1 MVNLIIVSN
10 VAESLSKGMKVIAQG
25 TPISRKWTDK
35 QGWNRESVELKLTD
49 IDSCLSDNQ
58 VREQKIARQPRAVIS
73 LDGFAPAHG
82 FQPPT
87 QNQGYR
93 QNGFVQP
100 QEWAGAGFDAVPEF

>member
-49 IDSCLSDNQ
+49 IDSYLSDNQ

-73 LDGFAPAHG
+73 LKSGRVPVSTPYPSFDPCR
-82 FQPPT
+82 PP
-87 QNQGYR
+87 N
-93 QNGFVQP
+93 
-100 QEWAGAGFDAVPEF
+100 